1 MFIIIA
7 ILIYLVTAACIR
19 LFMTWQNQKTIEEIY
34 RGWTR
39 GTYQEE
45 NCDSMSIEHTLCHA
59 FASGRVAGHYF
70 MSKIKEMPEMGM
82 FSIVYPTEVMYEM
95 DLIRQG
101 YRFALALVLEVHIP
115 EKTFVTIWGE
125 HGVAILRVK

>member
-1 MFIIIA
+1 MIIIIA
-7 ILIYLVTAACIR
+7 ILTYLVIATAIR

-34 RGWTR
+34 HGWTR
-39 GTYQEE
+39 KSYREE
-45 NCDSMSIEHTLCHA
+45 DCDSVSMEYALCQA
-59 FASGRVAGHYF
+59 FADGRVAGHYF
-70 MSKIKEMPEMGM
+70 MSKIKELGELEM
-82 FSIVYPTEVMYEM
+82 FSIVYPTAVMYDM

-115 EKTFVTIWGE
+115 EKKFLTIWGE